1 MTLVSEDAVQDLTDV
16 TMISKKAFFHLSY
29 PRFRQFSG
37 DARCTEAPGL
47 LTMHTLFMLEHNR
60 IAREL
65 HLQPVMQSYLQKL
78 SEAEQD
84 EVVYQE
90 TRRLL
95 AATHQAIVYK
105 EFLPAILGPEN
116 MRKYEL
122 ELKEGTDS
130 KYDPNLEPTIWNEFA
145 TFAFR

>member
-1 MTLVSEDAVQDLTDV
+1 
-16 TMISKKAFFHLSY
+16 
-29 PRFRQFSG
+29 
-37 DARCTEAPGL
+37 
-47 LTMHTLFMLEHNR
+47 MHTLFMLEHNR
-60 IAREL
+60 IVKEL
-65 HLQPVMQSYLQKL
+65 HLQPVIQRYLRKL
-78 SEAEQD
+78 NRAERD
-84 EVVYQE
+84 EVMYQE
-90 TRRLL
+90 TRRVL

-130 KYDPNLEPTIWNEFA
+130 KYDPDLEPTIWNEFA

>member
-1 MTLVSEDAVQDLTDV
+1 
-16 TMISKKAFFHLSY
+16 
-29 PRFRQFSG
+29 
-37 DARCTEAPGL
+37 
-47 LTMHTLFMLEHNR
+47 MHTLFMLEHNR
-60 IAREL
+60 IVREL
-65 HLQPVMQSYLQKL
+65 HLQPVMRRYLRKL
-78 SEAEQD
+78 PEAEQD
-84 EVVYQE
+84 EVMYQE
-90 TRRLL
+90 TRRVL

-130 KYDPNLEPTIWNEFA
+130 KYDPDLEPTIWNEFA

>member
-1 MTLVSEDAVQDLTDV
+1 MASDFKVSIFLVLYHRLA
-16 TMISKKAFFHLSY
+16 
-29 PRFRQFSG
+29 QFSG
-37 DARCTEAPGL
+37 DLRCTEAPGL

-60 IAREL
+60 IAKEL

-122 ELKEGTDS
+122 ELKEGTDG